1 MTATAGRAH
10 AELPRTDSVKHPATF
25 MLTRFRPA
33 AAGILRRRWD
43 LELRGTGN
51 VPVTG
56 PVVLAGNHVG
66 FLDGPLMAIMSPRP
80 AHALTKKELFG
91 GPLGAFLLGAG
102 QIPVDR
108 DRVDVP
114 ALKAILRVLR
124 DGGVAGLFP
133 ESTRGSGEVERVF
146 GGAAYLALVTGA
158 TVVPVSFLGTRVPGG
173 ASNSLPPAGD
183 RIVITYGPPLSVES
197 SPWPRLRPE
206 VEALSATI
214 REAMIAN
221 LREAEQATGLR
232 LPGPIPEAPVDDTTI
247 SQHDQEQSK
256 DEQ

>member
-10 AELPRTDSVKHPATF
+10 QELPRTDAVKHPATF

-33 AAGILRRRWD
+33 AAGILRRRWEI
-43 LELRGTGN
+43 ELRGEQN
-51 VPVTG
+51 VPRTG

-80 AHALTKKELFG
+80 AHALTKKELYS

-108 DRVDVP
+108 ERADVP
-114 ALKAILRVLR
+114 ALRSILRVLR

-133 ESTRGSGEVERVF
+133 ESTRGSGEVEKVF

-158 TVVPVSFLGTRVPGG
+158 TIVPVSFLGTRVPGG
-173 ASNSLPPAGD
+173 SSNSFPPAGD
-183 RIVITYGPPLSVES
+183 RIVITFGPPMSVS
-197 SPWPRLRPE
+197 PQPWPRKRPD
-206 VEALSATI
+206 VEALSGQV

-221 LREAEQATGLR
+221 LREAEHATGLR
-232 LPGPIPEAPVDDTTI
+232 LPGPIAGTPVDDHTL
-247 SQHDQEQSK
+247 EQQDK
-256 DEQ
+256 DTQ